1 LLERPRTGIA
11 MPLGAQADAL
21 LRRTVGAARQ
31 NAGAVPFAIAGVVT
45 WTFVVAL
52 LKMRFPQ

>member
-1 LLERPRTGIA
+1 